1 MLGIAAAMLAVSAT
15 QSTARANCRPDG
27 QDDNIMRNAILSEMI
42 AKQQTCQL
50 DSRPHKV
57 LCIGNSITLH
67 LPSNAVNWYSSQGM
81 AASKPEL
88 DYCHVLEKLMRQ
100 HNRKTTVTPVNIAD
114 WERNPSLSLDSLL
127 RDKCQGKD
135 IIVIRI
141 GENVQPDGVANFEK
155 NLATLIDYCKGFTGK
170 IVLTGEYWPHVQKE
184 LAIVRNA
191 HKYGLRYVPI
201 DWIWNL
207 YREEC
212 SPKKGDTLYD
222 VNGKPYTIKGQ
233 FILTHPND
241 KGMELIAKSIYSIL

>member
-1 MLGIAAAMLAVSAT
+1 
-15 QSTARANCRPDG
+15 
-27 QDDNIMRNAILSEMI
+27 
-42 AKQQTCQL
+42 
-50 DSRPHKV
+50 
-57 LCIGNSITLH
+57 
-67 LPSNAVNWYSSQGM
+67 
-81 AASKPEL
+81 
-88 DYCHVLEKLMRQ
+88 MRQ

-155 NLATLIDYCKGFTGK
+155 NLAALIDYCKGFTGK

-207 YREEC
+207 YRVEC
-212 SPKKGDTLYD
+212 SPKEGDTLYD